1 MAVDIQLPP
10 SHRAGMDRDVTHDKP
25 LTLDVT
31 SDVLEEIEILPHSC
45 RFMITRYKT
54 DPAFKLRNHLMHHPC
69 GECDR
74 SEEHTSELQSLIRIS
89 YADLCWKKKTT

>member
-1 MAVDIQLPP
+1 
-10 SHRAGMDRDVTHDKP
+10 MDRDVTHDKP

-69 GECDR
+69 GECDIPQEID
-74 SEEHTSELQSLIRIS
+74 SITFIDQFVIPFNKVLIHETGRAACRERVCQ
-89 YADLCWKKKTT
+89 YV